1 MGDVSYPPDA
11 EGSKRTLQP
20 ASGSGHNLAAR
31 DRHYDADLGQ
41 KVACFGSLKE
51 GNAPWISTMKQRID
65 PVNEHETAW
74 IKTQLE
80 NASKFVEGF
89 SKEDPEKP
97 LTLAALDRAFAA
109 WIASE
114 PTETD
119 LINAVINYVGIAFGQ
134 SLVDGIGLKWVIAT
148 DDQGSELAVHGFPGR
163 GDVLVYPANFVAKR
177 WERRETNF
185 LEKAYQQIGQDI
197 RAVFRNWQR
206 SLGS

>member
-1 MGDVSYPPDA
+1 
-11 EGSKRTLQP
+11 
-20 ASGSGHNLAAR
+20 
-31 DRHYDADLGQ
+31 
-41 KVACFGSLKE
+41 
-51 GNAPWISTMKQRID
+51 MKQRID
-65 PVNEHETAW
+65 PVNERETAW

-80 NASKFVEGF
+80 NASKFVESF
-89 SKEDPEKP
+89 SQEDAEKP

-148 DDQGSELAVHGFPGR
+148 DDEGSELAVYGFPGR

-185 LEKAYQQIGQDI
+185 LEKAYQQIGRDV
-197 RAVFRNWQR
+197 RAVFRNWQGT
-206 SLGS
+206 SGG